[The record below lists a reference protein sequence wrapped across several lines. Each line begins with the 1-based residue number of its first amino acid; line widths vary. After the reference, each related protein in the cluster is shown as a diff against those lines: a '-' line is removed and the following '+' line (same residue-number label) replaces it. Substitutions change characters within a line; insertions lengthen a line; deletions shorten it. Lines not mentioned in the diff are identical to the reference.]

1 MQLQWK
7 DDFVVFFTMTRDCH
21 PPSPSAWS
29 NTYLWVVEL
38 TWEIPRRIAD
48 GFWDAMQIVA
58 VPMEDICIMVG
69 LVVSVMLSWWL
80 LCRELQDKM
89 VVLNQQC
96 WIRWLKMPG
105 KQTVGAGGLQK
116 EWCAWFPWETPLS
129 FLGGKLLVLQVIFVA
144 LTERLV
150 PLSSPHC
157 IRQDRAPVMEGEGW
171 GGCPLCLG
179 LTWQDVKGLKGLP
192 WYFHCSIK
200 NSPAGRRGFEVM
212 FCTEYLWGAVIPR
225 ARCWCVCTT
234 VGRIFGLFDFKSCFR
249 SSKIGLDI
257 SVCPVWCLNVRD
269 RYRMWRGW
277 IYLHAWVGMGI
288 QKWGGCIFLGI
299 CDMTRG
305 DMTRGDM
312 DRDHWSLSQMKC
324 FGYAGGIWLV
334 PKLGEAWVGQLLP
347 VTGNRLDLGE
357 GRMCWER
364 QTVLRLLKKKGASLL
379 QSLNC
384 CLLLWLSSYK
394 S

>member
-105 KQTVGAGGLQK
+105 KQTVGAGGLQE

-129 FLGGKLLVLQVIFVA
+129 FLGGKLLVLQVIFMA

-179 LTWQDVKGLKGLP
+179 LTWQDVKDWKDCPGISIAASRTPLQGVGGLRWCFVL
-192 WYFHCSIK
+192 SICGELL
-200 NSPAGRRGFEVM
+200 SPGHAVGVFAPLLAESLV
-212 FCTEYLWGAVIPR
+212 YLI
-225 ARCWCVCTT
+225 
-234 VGRIFGLFDFKSCFR
+234 
-249 SSKIGLDI
+249 
-257 SVCPVWCLNVRD
+257 LN
-269 RYRMWRGW
+269 
-277 IYLHAWVGMGI
+277 
-288 QKWGGCIFLGI
+288 
-299 CDMTRG
+299 
-305 DMTRGDM
+305 
-312 DRDHWSLSQMKC
+312 
-324 FGYAGGIWLV
+324 LV
-334 PKLGEAWVGQLLP
+334 FVHPK
-347 VTGNRLDLGE
+347 
-357 GRMCWER
+357 
-364 QTVLRLLKKKGASLL
+364 
-379 QSLNC
+379 
-384 CLLLWLSSYK
+384 
-394 S
+394 